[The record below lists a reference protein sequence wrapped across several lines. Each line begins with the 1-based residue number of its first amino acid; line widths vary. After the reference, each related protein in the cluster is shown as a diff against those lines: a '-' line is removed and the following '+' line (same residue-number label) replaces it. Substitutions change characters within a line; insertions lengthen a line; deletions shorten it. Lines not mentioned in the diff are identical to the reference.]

1 MKILSVI
8 SLGLI
13 IDSLLLIHPVAAT
26 EKAVVVAAKP
36 AATIKKTFERNYIHK
51 DPQACVNLKLNCN
64 PNQQPFNDETGC
76 GCLRELKVIPV
87 KYQTLAIKEAG
98 ITIEYPQTWFR
109 QGQDTAWSPN
119 PQGIPRVGFKWTTVE
134 ADWDP
139 AQMLPKPS
147 DSLGPFMIDLG
158 WERGLLYF
166 VQIKASKTQVTSTK
180 QSTPPAKTTEPA
192 KTTPNESTPNQPVIE
207 DEATDLIEIHT
218 IIPRMEAEIAYDFY
232 ARAHNLSQLKNI
244 DMVTQK
250 FMQSVVL
257 NSLKLYVSEDP
268 QECKKISLDCN
279 DNEEEFVDKEGCG
292 CINHPQTEEVYDN

>member
-8 SLGLI
+8 SFGLI
-13 IDSLLLIHPVAAT
+13 IGSLLIHPVAAT
-26 EKAVVVAAKP
+26 DLGVVSAAKP
-36 AATIKKTFERNYIHK
+36 AATVKKTFERNYIHK
-51 DPQACVNLKLNCN
+51 DPQACVNLKLNCDSG
-64 PNQQPFNDETGC
+64 QQPFNDKTGC
-76 GCLRELKVIPV
+76 GCLREVKIIPM

-98 ITIEYPQTWFR
+98 ITIEYPKTWFR
-109 QGQDTAWSPN
+109 QEQDTAWSPT
-119 PQGIPRVGFKWTTVE
+119 PQGIPLVGFKWTTVE
-134 ADWDP
+134 ADWYP
-139 AQMLPKPS
+139 AQMLPKGS

-166 VQIKASKTQVTSTK
+166 VQIKANKDQVVKNTK
-180 QSTPPAKTTEPA
+180 STPPDKPTEPA
-192 KTTPNESTPNQPVIE
+192 KTSSNESTPNKSATQA
-207 DEATDLIEIHT
+207 DEATDFVEIHT
-218 IIPRMEAEIAYDFY
+218 IIPRMEAQIAYDFY

-279 DNEEEFVDKEGCG
+279 DNEEEFFDKDGCG
-292 CINHPQTEEVYDN
+292 CINYPQTEEVYDN